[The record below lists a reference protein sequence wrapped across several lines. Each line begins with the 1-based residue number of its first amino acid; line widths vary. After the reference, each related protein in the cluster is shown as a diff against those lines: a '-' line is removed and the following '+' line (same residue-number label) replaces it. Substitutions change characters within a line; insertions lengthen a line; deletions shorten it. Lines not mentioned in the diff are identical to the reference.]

1 MNKAGVRFNNNNPA
15 HLVYMTILEL
25 MPNANVFQI
34 NAFLKEEGYTPWTQD
49 RQNAIAAA
57 I

>member
-1 MNKAGVRFNNNNPA
+1 
-15 HLVYMTILEL
+15 